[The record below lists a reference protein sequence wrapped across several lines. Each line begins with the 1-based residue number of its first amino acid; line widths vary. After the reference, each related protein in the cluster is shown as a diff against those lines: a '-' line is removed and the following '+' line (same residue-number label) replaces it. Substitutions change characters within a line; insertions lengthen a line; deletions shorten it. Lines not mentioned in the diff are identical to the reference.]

1 MGTIKDRIIDAIE
14 ARGVEN
20 LPVGW
25 YVIDGSFHIGAGP
38 FSTKKEAEMRI
49 VSTDEKAAF
58 IEVAAE
64 E

>member
-1 MGTIKDRIIDAIE
+1 MGMIKDRVIAAMEI
-14 ARGVEN
+14 RGVEN

-49 VSTDEKAAF
+49 VSTDEKVVF
-58 IEVAAE
+58 IEVE
-64 E
+64 